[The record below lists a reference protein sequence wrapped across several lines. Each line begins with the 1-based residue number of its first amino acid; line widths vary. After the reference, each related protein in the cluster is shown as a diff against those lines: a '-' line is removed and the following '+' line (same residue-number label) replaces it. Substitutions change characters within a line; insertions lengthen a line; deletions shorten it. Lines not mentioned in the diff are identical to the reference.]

1 MAQWY
6 EHLTNIQTDPA
17 TSNPGW
23 SPTVHFIIHSMNIRT
38 DSSLCNGASVLEPDS
53 FASTDI
59 SFTCIE
65 FPLYLAFV
73 PYFHIHCWCNH
84 DSSHVLYMCS
94 HLA

>member
-1 MAQWY
+1 MQEAAR
-6 EHLTNIQTDPA
+6 HA
-17 TSNPGW
+17 S
-23 SPTVHFIIHSMNIRT
+23 STVEPIFGNSRHNGLCHK
-38 DSSLCNGASVLEPDS
+38 CNGASALEPDS

-84 DSSHVLYMCS
+84 DSS
-94 HLA
+94 

>member
-1 MAQWY
+1 M
-6 EHLTNIQTDPA
+6 
-17 TSNPGW
+17 
-23 SPTVHFIIHSMNIRT
+23 SMT
-38 DSSLCNGASVLEPDS
+38 ELGTCNGASVLEPDS

-84 DSSHVLYMCS
+84 DDS
-94 HLA
+94 